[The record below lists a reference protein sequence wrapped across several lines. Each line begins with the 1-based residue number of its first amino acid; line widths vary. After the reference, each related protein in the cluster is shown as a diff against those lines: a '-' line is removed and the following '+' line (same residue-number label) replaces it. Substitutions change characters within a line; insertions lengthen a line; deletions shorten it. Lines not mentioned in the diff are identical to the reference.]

1 MANRYTKAE
10 DGFFG
15 NESSDDNTNETETTE
30 KTDTPTMNAIPNET
44 SDWYIAMTHPTDVA
58 AAFLKAHKDETT
70 TWSGVPEEKRSVQ
83 LKYYKALYEKKQKIG
98 VRQREDVTGSIR
110 FNPSEDREDDSY
122 AHHFGN
128 ELPTIETVDATGDEL
143 LALEA
148 QEGVAKDSDD
158 EPTWPEGSTDEIGR
172 GLTPRFPV
180 IDGKALPHYV
190 TTESELEDA
199 LDLIAQIPDEPAI
212 PEEQLT
218 PLEETAR
225 AMGVKPDYIGSN
237 LEGYPVPLELTV
249 DEMMDTVE
257 GLSDVAMISM
267 MLDAEKATE
276 NRKTAVPALEKALER
291 AKERNEEQAASSN
304 GNTGGS
310 GGFFE
315 EPKESNG
322 GDPEV
327 PTTVDTDDV
336 GKATKVKM
344 AMSLVEDDGVDIDE
358 AKAMVG
364 L

>member
-15 NESSDDNTNETETTE
+15 DESGDDNTNETD
-30 KTDTPTMNAIPNET
+30 DTPTMNVIPNET
-44 SDWYIAMTHPTDVA
+44 SDWYIALTHPTDVA

-70 TWSGVPEEKRSVQ
+70 TWSGIPEEKMSVQ
-83 LKYYKALYEKKQKIG
+83 LKYYKALYEAKQKIG
-98 VRQREDVTGSIR
+98 VRQSENVTKSIR
-110 FNPSEDREDDSY
+110 FNPSENREDGSY

-128 ELPTIETVDATGDEL
+128 ELSTIETVDATGDEL

-148 QEGVAKDSDD
+148 QEGVAKDSDG

-180 IDGKALPHYV
+180 IDGEALPHYV

-267 MLDAEKATE
+267 MLDAEKATK
-276 NRKTAVPALEKALER
+276 NRKTAVPDLEKALER

-310 GGFFE
+310 GGFFDG
-315 EPKESNG
+315 PKESNG

-336 GKATKVKM
+336 GKATKVEM
-344 AMSLVEDDGVDIDE
+344 AMSLVEDDGMDIDE

>member
-1 MANRYTKAE
+1 MADRYTKAE

-15 NESSDDNTNETETTE
+15 DESSDDNANET
-30 KTDTPTMNAIPNET
+30 DDNPAMNVIPNET
-44 SDWYIAMTHPTDVA
+44 SDWYIALTHPTDVA

-70 TWSGVPEEKRSVQ
+70 TWSGIPEEKRSVQ
-83 LKYYKALYEKKQKIG
+83 LKYYKTLYEAKQKIG
-98 VRQREDVTGSIR
+98 VRQRDDVTGSIR
-110 FNPSEDREDDSY
+110 FNPSEDSEDDSY

-143 LALEA
+143 LALES
-148 QEGVAKDSDD
+148 QEGVAKDSDG

-180 IDGKALPHYV
+180 IDGEALPHYV

-225 AMGVKPDYIGSN
+225 AMGVKPDYIDAD

-249 DEMMDTVE
+249 DEMMETVE
-257 GLSDVAMISM
+257 GLSDVATISM
-267 MLDAEKATE
+267 MLDAEKATK
-276 NRKTAVPALEKALER
+276 NRKTAVPDLEKALKR
-291 AKERNEEQAASSN
+291 AKERNEEQAPSSN

-310 GGFFE
+310 GGFFD

-327 PTTVDTDDV
+327 PTETDTDDV
-336 GKATKVKM
+336 GKATKVEM
-344 AMSLVEDDGVDIDE
+344 AMSLVDDDGMDIDE
-358 AKAMVG
+358 AKAVVG